1 VVIGWVMERI
11 GPHGYFGVTAFL
23 LCAMA
28 AYAGYRMTQRS
39 AIAVD
44 ATASYMPLSP
54 GASVVAVELA
64 QEHAIDVAKEDSE

>member
-1 VVIGWVMERI
+1 
-11 GPHGYFGVTAFL
+11 
-23 LCAMA
+23 MA

-44 ATASYMPLSP
+44 ETASYMPLSP

>member
-1 VVIGWVMERI
+1 MASHI
-11 GPHGYFGVTAFL
+11 YFGVTAFL